1 MTMSYRDDPGVALML
16 AYQDGDEAAFDQ
28 LVEDYSPRVF
38 ALVTRFM
45 GNHAGREDLVQ
56 DVFMRIIRARERYEP
71 TACFSTYLYRIAFN
85 LCVNETQRAGSR
97 RQVSMDAPAFTG
109 DDDKSGFD
117 FEDDNIAEPSQGMER
132 DDVVRQVREAIASL
146 PEGQRMALILAKY
159 HDMPYTE
166 IADVMDSTEK
176 AIKSLI
182 HRGRERLREI
192 LAPFLEEEVA

>member
-1 MTMSYRDDPGVALML
+1 MATNYSEDPGVVLML
-16 AYQDGDEAAFDQ
+16 AYQGGDESSFDQ
-28 LVEDYSPRVF
+28 LVEMYSPRVF

-56 DVFMRIIRARERYEP
+56 DVFMRLIRARDRYQP

-85 LCVNETQRAGSR
+85 LCVNETQRVSSR
-97 RQVSMDAPAFTG
+97 RVVSIDAPALTSK
-109 DDDKSGFD
+109 DEKSGFE
-117 FEDDNIAEPSQGMER
+117 FEDEDLEGPSEGMER
-132 DDVVRQVREAIASL
+132 EDVVRRVREAIASL

-159 HDMPYTE
+159 HEMPYTE
-166 IADVMDSTEK
+166 IAAVMDSTEK

-192 LAPFLEEEVA
+192 LAPLLEEETA